1 MKVETLSGT
10 WQLAPISAP
19 GTKAETIDSWHEMQI
34 PAHWQQHEAL
44 RDYAGRMLYR
54 KEFPFKTK
62 KNRCYHL
69 VLPGVFY
76 WSTVTLNGRRLGD
89 HEGYFNPQRY
99 DVTKLLRATNEL
111 LVEVHCPNEKNRS
124 GKRMITG
131 VFSHWDCL
139 DPTTNPGG
147 IWLAPEIHAGGNA
160 YLETCLFHTD
170 ELTDEEASITLR
182 LEVIAAAAGGQKC
195 IVELTPANFEGES
208 YRFERKIDLDEG
220 RNKLTFHETLA
231 HPALWWTHDR
241 GAPNLYRL
249 TVTLKSGRTV
259 SDVVEHEVGIRT
271 VHFDNW
277 ICTLNN
283 ERLYLKGN
291 NHPPTDTR
299 IATVTYGDCVRDIE
313 LYKQCNL
320 NSIRVHAHVDHPE
333 FYRAADRLGVLLW
346 QDFPLQ
352 WSYGKEAMPAAVRMI
367 REMGALLYNHPSIG
381 IWTCHNEAIY
391 LVETDDDN
399 IMEKA
404 RSAYTLFF
412 RSWNRDVLDVELK
425 KALEQVDPSRFVN
438 RSSGELDLPWRRGG
452 DTHFYFGW
460 YREQGNSHRMFDKV
474 IVKRFPGNLRFVTEF
489 GAQSFPNLENCRKF
503 MNEDIRQIDW
513 KELRR
518 KHSLQPEL
526 MDYWVGLEQPDLATL
541 VQKSQ
546 DYQALV
552 NRFYLDRIRRH
563 KYAPGG
569 GVMPFM
575 FTDPNPAIQW
585 SIVDYWREPK
595 TSYYAMRDAMRPV
608 YPFCLLSAD
617 TRKMLGK
624 PVRIDVFMV
633 NDTREDLGEVTLDL
647 RITDGAGREVAHFT
661 PRASV
666 GPDSEAVHFLS
677 VHESPEQP
685 GDYAVTLTLAQGKER
700 FENVYTFTVE

>member
-1 MKVETLSGT
+1 MKVETLSGL

-19 GTKAETIDSWHEMQI
+19 GVKAETIETWHEM
-34 PAHWQQHEAL
+34 PVPSHWQQHEAL
-44 RDYAGRMLYR
+44 REYAGRMLYR
-54 KEFPFKTK
+54 KEFPFKAK
-62 KNRCYHL
+62 KGRRHHL
-69 VLPGVFY
+69 VLPGIFY

-99 DVTKLLRATNEL
+99 DVTDLLAAKNEL
-111 LVEVHCPNEKNRS
+111 LIEVNCPNEKNRS

-147 IWLAPEIHAGGNA
+147 IWLAPEIHSSGDA
-160 YLETCLFHTD
+160 YLESCLFHTD
-170 ELTDEEASITLR
+170 EIGAGEASVTLR
-182 LEVIAAAAGGQKC
+182 LEIVAATAGEQKC
-195 IVELTPANFEGES
+195 LVELTPANFEGERYS
-208 YRFERKIDLDEG
+208 FERKLDLDAG
-220 RNKLTFHETLA
+220 RNKATFHETLPE
-231 HPALWWTHDR
+231 PALWWTHDR
-241 GAPNLYRL
+241 GAANLYQL

-259 SDVVEHEVGIRT
+259 TDAVEHEVGIRT
-271 VHFDNW
+271 VRFDDW

-291 NHPPTDTR
+291 NQPPTDTR
-299 IATVTYGDCVRDIE
+299 IATVTYGDCVRDVE

-352 WSYGKEAMPAAVRMI
+352 WSYSQEAMPAAVRMI
-367 REMGALLYNHPSIG
+367 REMGTLLYNHPSIG
-381 IWTCHNEAIY
+381 IWTCHNEPIY
-391 LVETDDDN
+391 LVETDDYN
-399 IMEKA
+399 IKEKLK
-404 RSAYTLFF
+404 SAYTLFF
-412 RSWNRDVLDVELK
+412 RSWNRDVLDVELQ
-425 KALEQVDPSRFVN
+425 KALRQVDPSRFVN
-438 RSSGELDLPWRRGG
+438 RSSGELDLPWRHGG

-460 YREQGNSHRMFDKV
+460 YKEQGNTHRLFDSI
-474 IVKRFPGNLRFVTEF
+474 IVKRFPNNLRFVTEF
-489 GAQSFPNLENCRKF
+489 GAQSFPNLENCHKF
-503 MNEDIRQIDW
+503 MDADIRKIDW

-526 MDYWVGLEQPDLATL
+526 MDYWIGLQQPDLATL
-541 VQKSQ
+541 VTKSQ
-546 DYQALV
+546 DYQSMV
-552 NRFYLDRIRRH
+552 NRFHLDRIRRH
-563 KYAPGG
+563 KYAPNG

-595 TSYYAMRDAMRPV
+595 ASYQAMRDAMRPV

-617 TRKMLGK
+617 KRKQHAR
-624 PVRIDVFMV
+624 PIQIDVFMV
-633 NDTREDLGEVTLDL
+633 NDTRDDLGEVTLDL
-647 RITDGAGREVAHFT
+647 RIADGAGREVAHFT

-666 GPDSEAVHFLS
+666 GPDSEAVHFLTA
-677 VHESPEQP
+677 HESPEEP
-685 GDYAVTLTLAQGKER
+685 GEYTVTLTYAKGKDT
-700 FENVYTFTVE
+700 FANVYTFTVE